1 MARVFGIDNKYQ
13 LIMIIIISF
22 FVVIVALAILL
33 SNIEFEDKVE
43 GTIAKVVNE
52 GDLVVNYIDG
62 DKIDFNDK
70 KEHSYSVSI
79 TNTSNAKLYYSIYFI
94 EVNNSKV
101 KVRIEDKD
109 GKVLNELD
117 NLANNKLINL
127 ESLAGGETVRY
138 LIVFDNEKKI
148 DFEGTLKVDNDSLS
162 SESFADLILLNNNVV
177 APKTRVG
184 SEVATSNEGLISMED
199 NKGTSYYFRGNVDN
213 NYVMIGD
220 LTFRIVR
227 INGDGTI
234 RIVLNNVLDEAR
246 PYNTNSLAN
255 LASVST
261 LALLSSSSLISYLNS
276 WYDENFREYS
286 SFLTVGD
293 YCTDTTFNNNISGIT
308 YSSVY
313 ERIFEDKAPNLF
325 CSGNIYSGK
334 VGLLSVDEVVLAG
347 AAENIP
353 NTSYYLYNKDIPGN
367 YVTSSS
373 YFINVSN
380 NVAMINV
387 MSNGALGDGVLV
399 TNSSYIRPVIQVSVS
414 AKVKGSGTIDDPYV
428 IVS

>member
-13 LIMIIIISF
+13 LIMIIILSF

-70 KEHSYSVSI
+70 KEHSYSISI
-79 TNTSNAKLYYSIYFI
+79 TNTSSAKLYYSIYFI

-148 DFEGTLKVDNDSLS
+148 NFEGTLKVDNDSLS

-387 MSNGALGDGVLV
+387 MSNGALGDGVLI
-399 TNSSYIRPVIQVSVS
+399 TNNSYIRPVIQVSVS

>member
-1 MARVFGIDNKYQ
+1 MARVFWIDNKYQ
-13 LIMIIIISF
+13 LIMIIILSF

-70 KEHSYSVSI
+70 KEHSYSISI
-79 TNTSNAKLYYSIYFI
+79 TNTSSAKLYYSIYFI

-148 DFEGTLKVDNDSLS
+148 NFEGTLKVDNDSLS

-399 TNSSYIRPVIQVSVS
+399 TNNSYIRPVIQVSVS

>member
-13 LIMIIIISF
+13 LIMIIILSF

-70 KEHSYSVSI
+70 KEHSYSISI
-79 TNTSNAKLYYSIYFI
+79 TNTSSAKLYYSIYFI

-148 DFEGTLKVDNDSLS
+148 NFEGTLKVDNDSLS

-261 LALLSSSSLISYLNS
+261 LALLSGSSLISYLNS

-399 TNSSYIRPVIQVSVS
+399 TNNSYIRPVIQVSVS

>member
-13 LIMIIIISF
+13 LIMIIILSF

-70 KEHSYSVSI
+70 KEHSYSISI
-79 TNTSNAKLYYSIYFI
+79 TNTSSAKLYYSIYFI

-101 KVRIEDKD
+101 KVRIEDKE

-255 LASVST
+255 SASVST
-261 LALLSSSSLISYLNS
+261 LALLSGSSLISYLNS

-399 TNSSYIRPVIQVSVS
+399 TNNSYIRPVIQVSVS

>member
-13 LIMIIIISF
+13 LIMIIILSF

-70 KEHSYSVSI
+70 KEHSYSISI

-261 LALLSSSSLISYLNS
+261 LALLSGSSLISYLNS

-399 TNSSYIRPVIQVSVS
+399 TNNSYIRPVIQVSVS

>member
-13 LIMIIIISF
+13 LIMIIILSF

-70 KEHSYSVSI
+70 KEHSYSISI
-79 TNTSNAKLYYSIYFI
+79 TNTSSSKLYYSIYFI

-261 LALLSSSSLISYLNS
+261 LALLSGSSLISYLNS

-399 TNSSYIRPVIQVSVS
+399 TNNSYIRPVIQVSVS

>member
-13 LIMIIIISF
+13 LIMIIILSF

-70 KEHSYSVSI
+70 KEHSYSISI
-79 TNTSNAKLYYSIYFI
+79 TNTSSAKLYYSIYFI

-109 GKVLNELD
+109 GKVFNELD

-148 DFEGTLKVDNDSLS
+148 NFEGTLKVDNDSLS

-399 TNSSYIRPVIQVSVS
+399 TNNSYIRPVIQVSVS

>member
-13 LIMIIIISF
+13 LIMIIILSF

-70 KEHSYSVSI
+70 KEHSYSISI
-79 TNTSNAKLYYSIYFI
+79 TNTSSAKLYYSIYFI

-101 KVRIEDKD
+101 KVRIEDKE
-109 GKVLNELD
+109 GNVLNELD

-148 DFEGTLKVDNDSLS
+148 NFEGTLKVDNDSLS

-261 LALLSSSSLISYLNS
+261 LALLSGSSLISYLNS

-399 TNSSYIRPVIQVSVS
+399 TNNSYIRPVIQVSVS

>member
-13 LIMIIIISF
+13 LIMIIILSF

-70 KEHSYSVSI
+70 KEHSYSISI
-79 TNTSNAKLYYSIYFI
+79 TNISNAKLYYSIYFI

-148 DFEGTLKVDNDSLS
+148 NFEGTLKVDNDSLS

-399 TNSSYIRPVIQVSVS
+399 TNNSYIRPVIQVSVS

>member
-13 LIMIIIISF
+13 LIMIIILSF

-70 KEHSYSVSI
+70 KEHSYSISI
-79 TNTSNAKLYYSIYFI
+79 TNTSSAKLYYSIYFI

-276 WYDENFREYS
+276 WYDENFREYT

-399 TNSSYIRPVIQVSVS
+399 TNNSYIRPVIQVSVS

>member
-13 LIMIIIISF
+13 LIMIIILSF

-70 KEHSYSVSI
+70 KEHSYSISI
-79 TNTSNAKLYYSIYFI
+79 TNTSSAKLYYSIYFI

-255 LASVST
+255 LSSVST
-261 LALLSSSSLISYLNS
+261 LALLSGSSLISYLNS

-399 TNSSYIRPVIQVSVS
+399 TNNSYIRPVIQVSVS

>member
-13 LIMIIIISF
+13 LIMIIILSF

-70 KEHSYSVSI
+70 KEHSYSISI
-79 TNTSNAKLYYSIYFI
+79 TNTSSVKLYYSIYFI

-148 DFEGTLKVDNDSLS
+148 NFEGTLKVDNDSLS

-261 LALLSSSSLISYLNS
+261 LALLSGSSLISYLNS

-399 TNSSYIRPVIQVSVS
+399 TNNSYIRPVIQVSVS

>member
-13 LIMIIIISF
+13 LIMIIILSF

-70 KEHSYSVSI
+70 KEHSYSISI
-79 TNTSNAKLYYSIYFI
+79 TNTSSAKLYYSIYFI

>member
-13 LIMIIIISF
+13 LIMIIILSF

-70 KEHSYSVSI
+70 KEHSYSISI
-79 TNTSNAKLYYSIYFI
+79 TNTSSAKLYYSIYFI

-109 GKVLNELD
+109 GNVLNELD

-399 TNSSYIRPVIQVSVS
+399 TNNSYIRPVIQVSVS

>member
-13 LIMIIIISF
+13 LIMIIILSF

-70 KEHSYSVSI
+70 KEHSYSISI
-79 TNTSNAKLYYSIYFI
+79 TNISNAKLYYSIYFI

-148 DFEGTLKVDNDSLS
+148 NFEGTLKVDNDSLS

-184 SEVATSNEGLISMED
+184 SEVATSNEGLISIED

-261 LALLSSSSLISYLNS
+261 LALLSGSSLISYLNS

-399 TNSSYIRPVIQVSVS
+399 TNNSYIRPVIQVSVS

>member
-1 MARVFGIDNKYQ
+1 MARVFWIDNKYQ
-13 LIMIIIISF
+13 LIMIIILSF

-70 KEHSYSVSI
+70 KEHSYSISI
-79 TNTSNAKLYYSIYFI
+79 TNTSSAKLYYSIYFI

-261 LALLSSSSLISYLNS
+261 LALLSGSSLISYLNS

-387 MSNGALGDGVLV
+387 MSNGALGDGILI
-399 TNSSYIRPVIQVSVS
+399 TNNSYIRPVIQVSVS

>member
-70 KEHSYSVSI
+70 KEHSYSISI
-79 TNTSNAKLYYSIYFI
+79 TNTSSAKLYYSIYFI

-414 AKVKGSGTIDDPYV
+414 AKVKGNGTIDDPYV

>member
-13 LIMIIIISF
+13 LIMIIILSF

-70 KEHSYSVSI
+70 KEHSYSISI
-79 TNTSNAKLYYSIYFI
+79 TNTSSAKLYYSIYFI

-101 KVRIEDKD
+101 KVRIQDKD

-261 LALLSSSSLISYLNS
+261 LALLSGSSLISYLNS

-308 YSSVY
+308 YSPVY

-399 TNSSYIRPVIQVSVS
+399 TNNSYIRPVIQVSVS

>member
-13 LIMIIIISF
+13 LIMIIILSF

-70 KEHSYSVSI
+70 KEHSYSISI
-79 TNTSNAKLYYSIYFI
+79 TNTSSAKLYYSIYFI

-261 LALLSSSSLISYLNS
+261 LALLSGSSLISYLNS

-313 ERIFEDKAPNLF
+313 ERIFEDKTPNLF

-399 TNSSYIRPVIQVSVS
+399 TNNSYIRPVIQVSVS

>member
-13 LIMIIIISF
+13 LIMIIILSF

-70 KEHSYSVSI
+70 KEHSYSISI
-79 TNTSNAKLYYSIYFI
+79 TNTSSAKLYYSIYFI

-387 MSNGALGDGVLV
+387 MSNGALGDGILI
-399 TNSSYIRPVIQVSVS
+399 TNNSYIRPVIQVSVS

>member
-13 LIMIIIISF
+13 LIMIIILSF

-70 KEHSYSVSI
+70 KEHSYSISI
-79 TNTSNAKLYYSIYFI
+79 TNTSSAKLYYSIYFI

-148 DFEGTLKVDNDSLS
+148 NFEGTLKVDNDSLS

-261 LALLSSSSLISYLNS
+261 LALLSGSSLISYLNS

-387 MSNGALGDGVLV
+387 MSNGALGDGVLI
-399 TNSSYIRPVIQVSVS
+399 TNNSYIRPVIQVSVS

>member
-13 LIMIIIISF
+13 LIMIIILSF

-70 KEHSYSVSI
+70 KEHSYSISI
-79 TNTSNAKLYYSIYFI
+79 TNTSSAKLYYSIYFI

-148 DFEGTLKVDNDSLS
+148 NFEGTLKVDNDSLS

-199 NKGTSYYFRGNVDN
+199 NTGTSYYFRGNVDN

-399 TNSSYIRPVIQVSVS
+399 TNNSYIRPVIQVSVS

>member
-1 MARVFGIDNKYQ
+1 MARVFWIDNKYQ
-13 LIMIIIISF
+13 LIMIIILSF

-70 KEHSYSVSI
+70 KEHSYSISI
-79 TNTSNAKLYYSIYFI
+79 TNTSSAKLYYSIYFI

-148 DFEGTLKVDNDSLS
+148 NFEGTLKVDNDSLS

-261 LALLSSSSLISYLNS
+261 LALLSGSSLISYLNS

-399 TNSSYIRPVIQVSVS
+399 TNNSYIRPVIQVSVS

>member
-13 LIMIIIISF
+13 LIMIIILSF

-70 KEHSYSVSI
+70 KEHSYSISI
-79 TNTSNAKLYYSIYFI
+79 TNTSSAKLYYSIYFI

-334 VGLLSVDEVVLAG
+334 VGLLSIDEVVLAG

-399 TNSSYIRPVIQVSVS
+399 TNNSYIRPVIQVSVS

>member
-13 LIMIIIISF
+13 LIMIIILSF

-70 KEHSYSVSI
+70 KEHSYSISI
-79 TNTSNAKLYYSIYFI
+79 TNTSSAKLYYSIYFI

-148 DFEGTLKVDNDSLS
+148 NFEGTLKVDNDSLS

-255 LASVST
+255 LDSVST
-261 LALLSSSSLISYLNS
+261 LALLSGSSLISYLNS

-399 TNSSYIRPVIQVSVS
+399 TNNSYIRPVIQVSVS

>member
-13 LIMIIIISF
+13 LIMIIILSF

-70 KEHSYSVSI
+70 KEHSYSISI
-79 TNTSNAKLYYSIYFI
+79 TNTSSAKLYYSIYFI

-261 LALLSSSSLISYLNS
+261 LALLSGSSLISYLNS

-399 TNSSYIRPVIQVSVS
+399 TNNSYIRPVIQVSVS

>member
-13 LIMIIIISF
+13 LIMIIILSF

-70 KEHSYSVSI
+70 KEHSYSISI

-313 ERIFEDKAPNLF
+313 ERIFEDKSPNLF

>member
-13 LIMIIIISF
+13 LIMIIILSF

-70 KEHSYSVSI
+70 KEHSYSISI
-79 TNTSNAKLYYSIYFI
+79 TNTSSVKLYYSIYFI

-184 SEVATSNEGLISMED
+184 SEVATSNEGLISIED

-261 LALLSSSSLISYLNS
+261 LALLSGSSLISYLNS

-399 TNSSYIRPVIQVSVS
+399 TNNSYIRPVIQVSVS

>member
-13 LIMIIIISF
+13 LIMIIILSF

-70 KEHSYSVSI
+70 KEHSYSISI

-117 NLANNKLINL
+117 NLVNNKLINL

-148 DFEGTLKVDNDSLS
+148 NFEGTLKVDNDSLS

-261 LALLSSSSLISYLNS
+261 LALLSGSSLISYLNS

-399 TNSSYIRPVIQVSVS
+399 TNNSYIRPVIQVSVS

>member
-13 LIMIIIISF
+13 LIMIIILSF

-70 KEHSYSVSI
+70 KEHSYSISI

-148 DFEGTLKVDNDSLS
+148 NFEGTLKVDNDSLS

-261 LALLSSSSLISYLNS
+261 LALLSGSSLISYLNS

-353 NTSYYLYNKDIPGN
+353 NTSYYFYNKDIPGN

-399 TNSSYIRPVIQVSVS
+399 TNNSYIRPVIQVSVS

>member
-13 LIMIIIISF
+13 LIMIIILSF

-70 KEHSYSVSI
+70 KEHSYSISI
-79 TNTSNAKLYYSIYFI
+79 TNTSSAKLYYSIYFI

-261 LALLSSSSLISYLNS
+261 LALLSGSSLISYLNS

-353 NTSYYLYNKDIPGN
+353 NTSYYLYNKDISGN

-399 TNSSYIRPVIQVSVS
+399 TNNSYIRPVIQVSVS

>member
-13 LIMIIIISF
+13 LIMIIILSF

-70 KEHSYSVSI
+70 KEHSYSISI
-79 TNTSNAKLYYSIYFI
+79 TNTSSAKLYYSIYFI

-148 DFEGTLKVDNDSLS
+148 NFEGTLKVDNDSLS

-399 TNSSYIRPVIQVSVS
+399 TNNSYIRPVIQVSVS

>member
-13 LIMIIIISF
+13 LIMIIILSF

-70 KEHSYSVSI
+70 KEHSYSISI
-79 TNTSNAKLYYSIYFI
+79 TNTSSAKLYYSIYFI

-101 KVRIEDKD
+101 NVRIEDKD

-148 DFEGTLKVDNDSLS
+148 NFEGTLKVDNDSLS

-261 LALLSSSSLISYLNS
+261 LALLSGSSLISYLNS

-399 TNSSYIRPVIQVSVS
+399 TNNSYIRPVIQVSVS

>member
-13 LIMIIIISF
+13 LIMIIILSF

-70 KEHSYSVSI
+70 KEHSYSISI
-79 TNTSNAKLYYSIYFI
+79 TNTSSVKLYYSIYFI

-261 LALLSSSSLISYLNS
+261 LALLSGSSLISYLNS

-399 TNSSYIRPVIQVSVS
+399 TNNSYIRPVIQVSVS

>member
-13 LIMIIIISF
+13 LIMIIILSF

-70 KEHSYSVSI
+70 KEHSYSISI
-79 TNTSNAKLYYSIYFI
+79 TNTSSAKLYYSIYFI

-261 LALLSSSSLISYLNS
+261 LALLSGSSLISYLNS

-399 TNSSYIRPVIQVSVS
+399 TNNSYIRPVIQVSVS
-414 AKVKGSGTIDDPYV
+414 AKVKGSGTIEDPYV

>member
-13 LIMIIIISF
+13 LIMIIILSF

-70 KEHSYSVSI
+70 KEHSYSISI
-79 TNTSNAKLYYSIYFI
+79 TNTSSVKLYYSIYFI

-148 DFEGTLKVDNDSLS
+148 NFEGTLKVDNDSLS

-399 TNSSYIRPVIQVSVS
+399 TNNSYIRPVIQVSVS

>member
-13 LIMIIIISF
+13 LIMIIILSF

-70 KEHSYSVSI
+70 KEHSYSISI

-101 KVRIEDKD
+101 KVRIEDQD

-148 DFEGTLKVDNDSLS
+148 NFEGTLKVDNDSLS

-313 ERIFEDKAPNLF
+313 ERIFEDKSPNLF

-399 TNSSYIRPVIQVSVS
+399 TNNSYIRPVIQVSVS

>member
-13 LIMIIIISF
+13 LIMIIILSF

-52 GDLVVNYIDG
+52 GDLVINYIDG

-70 KEHSYSVSI
+70 KEHSYSISI
-79 TNTSNAKLYYSIYFI
+79 TNTSSAKLYYSIYFI

-148 DFEGTLKVDNDSLS
+148 NFEGTLKVDNDSLS

-261 LALLSSSSLISYLNS
+261 LALLSGSSLISYLNS

-399 TNSSYIRPVIQVSVS
+399 TNNSYIRPVIQVSVS

>member
-13 LIMIIIISF
+13 LIMIIILSF

-70 KEHSYSVSI
+70 KEHSYSISI
-79 TNTSNAKLYYSIYFI
+79 TNTSSAKLYYSIYFI

-261 LALLSSSSLISYLNS
+261 LALLSGSSLISYLNS

-387 MSNGALGDGVLV
+387 MSNGALGDGILI
-399 TNSSYIRPVIQVSVS
+399 TNNSYIRPVIQVSVS